1 LDISL
6 PEARLEP
13 ASKPVINA
21 SIAALFFILSLAL
34 ACVHP
39 APTKAE
45 TRPDFP
51 TGTLTLIT
59 TSDGDSLRLPV
70 EFAVTDKQ
78 RRFGLMHRQNLPRGQ
93 GMLFIFPEEDIQSFW
108 MKNTLIALDMVFFDA
123 NGLFVRIH
131 RNVPPLSLKSRGSG
145 APAQYVLEINAG
157 EADTFGIGPS
167 TRLQLPAFP

>member
-1 LDISL
+1 M

-13 ASKPVINA
+13 ASKPGINA

-34 ACVHP
+34 VCVHP

-108 MKNTLIALDMVFFDA
+108 MKNTHIPLSIAYIDADCTIVHIADMV
-123 NGLFVRIH
+123 
-131 RNVPPLSLKSRGSG
+131 PLSTKGVSSVY
-145 APAQYVLEINAG
+145 PAQFALEVNQGWFSSKSIQVG
-157 EADTFGIGPS
+157 ETIGGI
-167 TRLQLPAFP
+167 QHCE